1 MAPGV
6 ADFSFKGPA
15 PVMPNAD
22 GKYPVPMPGKITDR
36 EYGTKA

>member
-6 ADFSFKGPA
+6 AEFTIKGPA

-22 GKYPVPMPGKITDR
+22 GKYPVPMPGVNSDR
-36 EYGTKA
+36 EYGETA